1 MTRES
6 SLKAPVL
13 LLDTLG
19 GTSGLDTTTGNH
31 YEFAGT
37 SLCNLTNSLNLTAQ
51 FHEKS
56 AKSHSQIL
64 WSDS

>member
-1 MTRES
+1 M
-6 SLKAPVL
+6 LP
-13 LLDTLG
+13 LDTLG
-19 GTSGLDTTTGNH
+19 GNGGLDTTTGNH

-37 SLCNLTNSLNLTAQ
+37 SLCNLANSLNLTTQ